1 MNYEITKLDN
11 RHAWHDQFAYMIEF
25 KKSKSFHSYYNRSAG
40 VLEFDRSRRW
50 FNETYG
56 WSQDVETRSAIGK
69 TRVPP
74 GKEPEVKDDFNQH
87 WAYSIKY
94 DDYRIYVQSDQEL
107 NWFVL
112 RHPKTDHAQY

>member
-1 MNYEITKLDN
+1 MNYEITKLDR
-11 RHAWHDQFAYMIEF
+11 RHSWHDQFAYMIEF
-25 KKSKSFHSYYNRSAG
+25 KKDRSFHSYYNRSAG

-56 WSQDVETRSAIGK
+56 WSQDVETRSKIGQSNSK
-69 TRVPP
+69 
-74 GKEPEVKDDFNQH
+74 DFNLH

-94 DDYRIYVQSDQEL
+94 DEYRIYVQSDQEL

-112 RHPKTDHAQY
+112 SHTKSNEKE

>member
-1 MNYEITKLDN
+1 MNYEITKLDR
-11 RHAWHDQFAYMIEF
+11 RHSWHGQFAYMIEF
-25 KKSKSFHSYYNRSAG
+25 KKSRQSFYNRSNQG

-56 WSQDVETRSAIGK
+56 WSQDVETRSQIGQARAISNEGYSK
-69 TRVPP
+69 
-74 GKEPEVKDDFNQH
+74 DFNLH

-94 DDYRIYVQSDQEL
+94 DEYRIYVHSDQEL

-112 RHPKTDHAQY
+112 KHPKTNNDQH

>member
-1 MNYEITKLDN
+1 
-11 RHAWHDQFAYMIEF
+11 MIEF
-25 KKSKSFHSYYNRSAG
+25 KKTRQSFYNRSNQG

-56 WSQDVETRSAIGK
+56 WSQDVETRSQIDQA
-69 TRVPP
+69 R
-74 GKEPEVKDDFNQH
+74 NQNNEDHTQDLNLH

-94 DDYRIYVQSDQEL
+94 NEYRIYVQSDQEL

-112 RHPKTDHAQY
+112 GHPKDHEKE

>member
-1 MNYEITKLDN
+1 MNYEITQLDR
-11 RHAWHDQFAYMIEF
+11 RHAWNTQFEYMIEF
-25 KKSKSFHSYYNRSAG
+25 KKTHESMYVRNNQG

-56 WSQDVETRSAIGK
+56 WSQDVETRSQIGR
-69 TRVPP
+69 TQSA
-74 GKEPEVKDDFNQH
+74 DFNLH

-94 DDYRIYVQSDQEL
+94 NEYRIYVRSDQEL

-112 RHPKTDHAQY
+112 SHPNQLSQCR

>member
-1 MNYEITKLDN
+1 MNYEMTQLDR
-11 RHAWHDQFAYMIEF
+11 RHAWNDQFAYMIEF
-25 KKSKSFHSYYNRSAG
+25 KKTHESMYIRSNQG

-56 WSQDVETRSAIGK
+56 WSQDVETRSQIGR
-69 TRVPP
+69 TQAT
-74 GKEPEVKDDFNQH
+74 DFNLH

-94 DDYRIYVQSDQEL
+94 NEYRIYVRSDQEL

-112 RHPKTDHAQY
+112 SHPNQPGYVDD

>member
-1 MNYEITKLDN
+1 MNYEITKLDR
-11 RHAWHDQFAYMIEF
+11 RHAWYGQFNYMIEF

-56 WSQDVETRSAIGK
+56 WSQDVETRSQIGRARAQANEDYTK
-69 TRVPP
+69 
-74 GKEPEVKDDFNQH
+74 DFNLH

-94 DDYRIYVQSDQEL
+94 DEYRIYVQSDQEL

-112 RHPKTDHAQY
+112 KHPRTVE

>member
-1 MNYEITKLDN
+1 MNYEIIKLDR
-11 RHAWHDQFAYMIEF
+11 RHSWHDQFAYMIEF
-25 KKSKSFHSYYNRSAG
+25 KKSKTFHSYYNRSAG

-56 WSQDVETRSAIGK
+56 WSQDVETRSQIGRSQPNN
-69 TRVPP
+69 T
-74 GKEPEVKDDFNQH
+74 EDYSKDVNLH

-94 DDYRIYVQSDQEL
+94 DEYRIYVQSDQEL

-112 RHPKTDHAQY
+112 SHPRTGDGN

>member
-1 MNYEITKLDN
+1 MNYEITQLDR
-11 RHAWHDQFAYMIEF
+11 RHSWHNQFAYMIEF
-25 KKSKSFHSYYNRSAG
+25 KKARSYNIKTSTG

-56 WSQDVETRSAIGK
+56 WSQDVETRSQIG
-69 TRVPP
+69 RLPANN
-74 GKEPEVKDDFNQH
+74 DNDYSQDFNLH

-94 DDYRIYVQSDQEL
+94 NEYRIYVQSDQEL

-112 RHPKTDHAQY
+112 KHPRTVE